1 GADGPAEVGDE
12 RQLGG
17 RRGVA
22 AVVGELQG
30 QDREGDADDQLAGH
44 LRFGPQAQRP
54 PFDDLDVVVEEADQ
68 AHADHEAQHQQTG
81 ERRPGVGLLV
91 QVAGDHL
98 GQEVGDDRRQDEGDT
113 THGRRTALAGVLARA
128 VVTDVL
134 AVSLAGQQLDQQRGA
149 DQRQEEANDSRE
161 QDLLHHRAATS
172 PSAPVPSSAC
182 ATLSSPTERD
192 AFTSTTSP
200 GRNWLRNRSTAAC
213 ASDTCT
219 DSSPHEPSLYAPSCS
234 QAASLPP
241 TATSLLTLSRTASR
255 PTASC
260 SASASSPS
268 SAILPSTA
276 HVRPPAAREA
286 LPIAARARRA
296 ARMDSGFA
304 L

>member
-1 GADGPAEVGDE
+1 QHAGVP
-12 RQLGG
+12 
-17 RRGVA
+17 RRLA
-22 AVVGELQG
+22 A
-30 QDREGDADDQLAGH
+30 
-44 LRFGPQAQRP
+44 
-54 PFDDLDVVVEEADQ
+54 
-68 AHADHEAQHQQTG
+68 
-81 ERRPGVGLLV
+81 
-91 QVAGDHL
+91 DHL
-98 GQEVGDDRRQDEGDT
+98 GEEVGGDRRQDEGDAA
-113 THGRRTALAGVLARA
+113 HRRRTALAGVLARA
-128 VVTDVL
+128 VVADVL
-134 AVSLAGQQLDQQRGA
+134 PVSLAGEQLDQQRRA
-149 DQRQEEANDSRE
+149 DQGQEEANDSCE
-161 QDLLHHRAATS
+161 QDLIHHRAATS
-172 PSAPVPSSAC
+172 PSAPVSSSAC

-200 GRNWLRNRSTAAC
+200 GRNSLRNRSTAAC